1 MAIPDFQT
9 LMRPMLEVHADGSPR
24 TQAEVRELVAVM
36 LGVTEAERKELL
48 PSGKQ
53 PTYTNRIAWAGT
65 HLAQAGLLHR
75 PARGI
80 SQITDR
86 GRQIL
91 LDHPDRVDLRVL
103 AGYPEY
109 AEFRNRTRERAG
121 GTSETAAGTSDDL
134 TAASPDEAIKDIIDT
149 AHSAVAAELLSR
161 ILTQSPEFIERMVL
175 DLLGRM
181 GYGGLAQH
189 LGGPGDSGLDGLI
202 KLDPLGLD
210 VVYVQAKRYTD
221 KVIGRP
227 DVQGFVGALQG
238 AQASRGIFITTSRF
252 TPDATQFADRVNVQ
266 LVLIDGP
273 ELASLMIEHNCGVT
287 AEHTFTLKHVDE
299 NFFDDE

>member
-9 LMRPMLEVHADGSPR
+9 VMRPMLEVQADGSPR
-24 TQAEVRELVAVM
+24 SQAEVRELVAAL

-75 PARGI
+75 PGRGV

-86 GRQIL
+86 GRGVL
-91 LDHPDRVDLRVL
+91 RDHPDRVDMRVL
-103 AGYPEY
+103 MGFPEY
-109 AEFRNRTRERAG
+109 AEFRTRTRERAG
-121 GTSETAAGTSDDL
+121 RAPETAPSIDDAL
-134 TAASPDEAIKDIIDT
+134 ATAAPDEAIKDIIDT

-161 ILTQSPEFIERMVL
+161 ILTQSPEFLEHLVL
-175 DLLGRM
+175 DLLGKM

-189 LGGPGDSGLDGLI
+189 LGGPGDGGLDGLI
-202 KLDPLGLD
+202 KLDRLGLD

-221 KVIGRP
+221 KVVGRP

-252 TPDATQFADRVNVQ
+252 TPDAIQFADRVNVQ

-273 ELASLMIEHNCGVT
+273 ELASLMIEHNCGVI
-287 AEHTFTLKHVDE
+287 AEHTFTLKHLDE

>member
-9 LMRPMLEVHADGSPR
+9 LMRPLLEVHADGSPR
-24 TQAEVRELVAVM
+24 SQGEVRELAAVM
-36 LGVTEAERKELL
+36 LGVTEAERRELL

-53 PTYTNRIAWAGT
+53 PTYSNRVAWAGT

-75 PARGI
+75 PRRGI

-86 GRQIL
+86 GRQVL
-91 LDHPDRVDLRVL
+91 REHPDRIDLRIL
-103 AGYPEY
+103 ASFPEY
-109 AEFRNRTRERAG
+109 AEFRTRTRERADQVVD
-121 GTSETAAGTSDDL
+121 TSPNAEAAPT
-134 TAASPDEAIKDIIDT
+134 ASPDEAIKDIIDT

-161 ILTQSPEFIERMVL
+161 ILTQSPEFLERMVL
-175 DLLGRM
+175 ELLGKM
-181 GYGGLAQH
+181 GYGGLAEH
-189 LGGPGDSGLDGLI
+189 LGGQGDGGLDGLI

-210 VVYVQAKRYTD
+210 VIYVQAKRYTD
-221 KVIGRP
+221 KVVGRP

-252 TPDATQFADRVNVQ
+252 TPDAVQFADRVNVQ

-273 ELASLMIEHNCGVT
+273 ELARLMVEHDCGVI
-287 AEHTFTLKHVDE
+287 AEHTFTLKHIDE